1 MTRPTQRIR
10 RVLLHSTCAL
20 ALGAISGAANA
31 HVCMKKPYAKGYMT
45 PMHPHTMHGY
55 AGAMKPYGYPTHTY
69 RGPAHND
76 ESTGYAGE
84 NGAQQEHQT
93 ESDGTTA
100 PAHGAD
106 IVATATAAGNFDT
119 LIKAVVAADLYDT
132 LRADGPFTLFAPTDA
147 AFAKLPDGML
157 EGLLTDKETLVAV
170 LGYHLVPGRLTAA
183 DLVQQREFETVQGQP
198 LSIDELSVVTA
209 DIDTANGIVHVI
221 DSVLMP
227 SL

>member
-31 HVCMKKPYAKGYMT
+31 HVCMKKPYGKSYMT
-45 PMHPHTMHGY
+45 PMHPHAMHGY
-55 AGAMKPYGYPTHTY
+55 TGAMQPYGYPAHTH
-69 RGPAHND
+69 RGPAYN
-76 ESTGYAGE
+76 EASARKAGA
-84 NGAQQEHQT
+84 NGVQQEDQAA
-93 ESDGTTA
+93 SSGTAA
-100 PAHGAD
+100 PAPGAD
-106 IVATATAAGNFDT
+106 IVATATAAGNFNT

-157 EGLLTDKETLVAV
+157 EGLLTDKEMLVAV

-183 DLVQQREFETVQGQP
+183 DLVQQREFETVQGQT

-209 DIDTANGIVHVI
+209 DIDTANGIVHII
-221 DSVLMP
+221 DSVVMH

>member
-1 MTRPTQRIR
+1 
-10 RVLLHSTCAL
+10 LHTTCAL
-20 ALGAISGAANA
+20 ALGAISGAASA
-31 HVCMKKPYAKGYMT
+31 HVCMKKPYGKSYMT
-45 PMHPHTMHGY
+45 PMHPHAMHGY
-55 AGAMKPYGYPTHTY
+55 SGAMKPYGYPKQAY
-69 RGPAHND
+69 RGPAYTE
-76 ESTGYAGE
+76 ESASNAGE
-84 NGAQQEHQT
+84 HGVQQENQAAPNST
-93 ESDGTTA
+93 AA

-106 IVATATAAGNFDT
+106 IVATATAAGNFNT

-183 DLVQQREFETVQGQP
+183 DLLQQREFETVQGQI
-198 LSIDELSVVTA
+198 LSIEELSVVTA

-221 DSVLMP
+221 DSVVMP

>member
-31 HVCMKKPYAKGYMT
+31 HVCMKKPYGKSYMT
-45 PMHPHTMHGY
+45 PMHPHAMHGY
-55 AGAMKPYGYPTHTY
+55 AGAMKPYGYPKHAY
-69 RGPAHND
+69 RGSAYNEASP
-76 ESTGYAGE
+76 GGAGE
-84 NGAQQEHQT
+84 KGVQQENST
-93 ESDGTTA
+93 ASNRTTA
-100 PAHGAD
+100 PAHEAD
-106 IVATATAAGNFDT
+106 IVATATAAGNFNT

-132 LRADGPFTLFAPTDA
+132 LRTDGPYTLFAPTDA

-157 EGLLTDKETLVAV
+157 DGLLTDKETLVAV

-183 DLVQQREFETVQGQP
+183 DLLQQREFETVQGQT
-198 LSIDELSVVTA
+198 LTIDELSVVSA
-209 DIDTANGIVHVI
+209 DIETANGIVHVI
-221 DSVLMP
+221 DSVVMP